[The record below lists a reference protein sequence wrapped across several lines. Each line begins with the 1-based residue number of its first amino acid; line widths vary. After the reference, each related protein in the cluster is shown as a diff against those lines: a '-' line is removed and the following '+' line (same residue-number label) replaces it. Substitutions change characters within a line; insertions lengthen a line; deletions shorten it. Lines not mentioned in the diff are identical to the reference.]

1 MSKYDSYLKVPY
13 RNSVEWLSGDH
24 TMNATWSQN
33 TGGDLVTL
41 QSSLQTP
48 IAFGEAASQA
58 TDATVYYAIQ
68 KVCPPALA
76 DP

>member
-1 MSKYDSYLKVPY
+1 
-13 RNSVEWLSGDH
+13 
-24 TMNATWSQN
+24 MNATWSQN
-33 TGGDLVTL
+33 TDGDLVIL

-68 KVCPPALA
+68 KVRSPALVN
-76 DP
+76 PS